1 MIPIVAEQYDLQDPS
16 YYVVAVAQQPD
27 KDTDL
32 LYLKGKRSCHTGVG
46 TAAGWVIPMS
56 FLISNERMRSFGC
69 NAAHAAAEFFQKS
82 CVPGVLSREYTLGD
96 WSYANLCDLCH
107 GTGSSYCSRDA
118 SEPFYGNTGALR
130 CLVEGGGEI
139 AFVKHTTV
147 LENTAGKNRQW
158 WARPMMPGDFELL
171 CRDGTRAKQHEYERC
186 NLGKV
191 SSNAIVTDGKKQDY
205 IINSYIDLFLHS
217 QQYYGSKYSEDFT
230 FKMFVSERE
239 YSDIIF
245 QDATQQLV
253 EIPLHKRNYH
263 EYLGYDFIQAMK
275 MVDCT
280 AAATTIKLN
289 NICIFVIMIVL
300 LLFKLQV

>member
-1 MIPIVAEQYDLQDPS
+1 ME
-16 YYVVAVAQQPD
+16 
-27 KDTDL
+27 
-32 LYLKGKRSCHTGVG
+32 
-46 TAAGWVIPMS
+46 
-56 FLISNERMRSFGC
+56 
-69 NAAHAAAEFFQKS
+69 
-82 CVPGVLSREYTLGD
+82 
-96 WSYANLCDLCH
+96 
-107 GTGSSYCSRDA
+107 
-118 SEPFYGNTGALR
+118 
-130 CLVEGGGEI
+130 
-139 AFVKHTTV
+139 
-147 LENTAGKNRQW
+147 
-158 WARPMMPGDFELL
+158 
-171 CRDGTRAKQHEYERC
+171 
-186 NLGKV
+186 
-191 SSNAIVTDGKKQDY
+191 KKQDY

-300 LLFKLQV
+300 LLFKLQE